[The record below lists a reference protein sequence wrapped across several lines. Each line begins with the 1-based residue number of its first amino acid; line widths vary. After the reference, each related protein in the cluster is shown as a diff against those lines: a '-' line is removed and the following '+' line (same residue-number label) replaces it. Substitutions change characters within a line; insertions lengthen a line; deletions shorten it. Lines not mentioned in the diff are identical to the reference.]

1 MTDSAIS
8 PLAMQLKQVA
18 QEICKLEAIIEET
31 QGAAVKAMLSWE
43 LALLVSE
50 HAALLA
56 QVKASAWQAAATD
69 AGASGSTLA
78 A

>member
-1 MTDSAIS
+1 MTDSAID

-18 QEICKLEAIIEET
+18 QEIRKLEAIIEET

-50 HAALLA
+50 KAALLA
-56 QVKASAWQAAATD
+56 QAQASSLLGTATG
-69 AGASGSTLA
+69 GASGSPLA